1 VICKPVEGSD
11 LSGPVISWHSPGKV
25 PTAAC
30 CANCEMKIAMK
41 TNSVLQVVCTLSLA
55 ALLTSSV
62 LAQPRSPA
70 RNESVRIYD
79 SRNRTV
85 ITNADS
91 RTQVLT
97 YTRGGRRV
105 IEVRQIQPSTQRF
118 EFNPGYRASESVM
131 RNERPTT
138 TTPETDLQMDPATG
152 NVGPITLFSIPF

>member
-1 VICKPVEGSD
+1 MVS
-11 LSGPVISWHSPGKV
+11 LHGPGQV
-25 PTAAC
+25 PTAAGR
-30 CANCEMKIAMK
+30 ANCELKLAMK

-62 LAQPRSPA
+62 LAQSRSSA
-70 RNESVRIYD
+70 RDESVRIYE

-91 RTQVLT
+91 RTQTLT
-97 YTRGGRRV
+97 YTQGGRRV
-105 IEVRQIQPSTQRF
+105 IEPRQIQPSTQRF
-118 EFNPGYRASESVM
+118 EFYPGYRASGSVM

-138 TTPETDLQMDPATG
+138 PTPETDLQVDPATG